1 MVLAVTVIRQQN
13 EFIDVLL
20 AAQDKATTAA
30 TTTTTTTTSITSTT
44 SATSCWV
51 HKASDM
57 RGKGDN
63 VFLSIVSDNLR

>member
-20 AAQDKATTAA
+20 AAQDKATT
-30 TTTTTTTTSITSTT
+30 TTTTTTTATTTSITSTT

-51 HKASDM
+51 HKA
-57 RGKGDN
+57 R
-63 VFLSIVSDNLR
+63 